1 MNDDEEFFNTTHTIE
16 GLDGM
21 RAFATRMASLLRGPA
36 VLALHGDLGAGKT
49 CLARG
54 IARGLGVTSFVSSP
68 TFTIVNEY
76 EGGRIRMFHFDTY
89 RLADEDDFINAG
101 LDEYFGSGVCVIE
114 WSDVISGVLPRGT
127 VRMRITGSGAERI
140 FEADDEAKAA
150 AEEAGCEIL

>member
-1 MNDDEEFFNTTHTIE
+1 MFKFRTTSEEQTEKFGEILARGLTNDSVIA
-16 GLDGM
+16 LD
-21 RAFATRMASLLRGPA
+21 
-36 VLALHGDLGAGKT
+36 GDLGAGKT

-127 VRMRITGSGAERI
+127 VRMRITGSGADRI

>member
-1 MNDDEEFFNTTHTIE
+1 MFKFRTTSEEQTEKFGEILARGLTNDSVIA
-16 GLDGM
+16 LD
-21 RAFATRMASLLRGPA
+21 
-36 VLALHGDLGAGKT
+36 GDLGAGKT

-114 WSDVISGVLPRGT
+114 WSDVISGVLPGGT
-127 VRMRITGSGAERI
+127 VRMRITGSGEERI

-150 AEEAGCEIL
+150 AEEARCEIL

>member
-1 MNDDEEFFNTTHTIE
+1 MFKFKSTSEEQTEKFGEILARGLTNDSVIA
-16 GLDGM
+16 LD
-21 RAFATRMASLLRGPA
+21 
-36 VLALHGDLGAGKT
+36 GDLGAGKT

-114 WSDVISGVLPRGT
+114 WSDVISGVLPGGT
-127 VRMRITGSGAERI
+127 VRMRITGSGEERI
-140 FEADDEAKAA
+140 CEADDEAKAA

>member
-1 MNDDEEFFNTTHTIE
+1 MFKFRSTSEEQTEKFGEILARGLTNDSVIA
-16 GLDGM
+16 LD
-21 RAFATRMASLLRGPA
+21 
-36 VLALHGDLGAGKT
+36 GDLGAGKT

-114 WSDVISGVLPRGT
+114 WSDVISGVLPGGT
-127 VRMRITGSGAERI
+127 VRMRITGSGEERI

-150 AEEAGCEIL
+150 AEEAGGEIL

>member
-1 MNDDEEFFNTTHTIE
+1 MKEIICHKDNLDAAAAEFMEAIIGNTII
-16 GLDGM
+16 
-21 RAFATRMASLLRGPA
+21 AFYG
-36 VLALHGDLGAGKT
+36 HLGAGKT
-49 CLARG
+49 TFIKAICDR
-54 IARGLGVTSFVSSP
+54 LGVEDNVCSP

-114 WSDVISGVLPRGT
+114 WSDVISGVLPGGT
-127 VRMRITGSGAERI
+127 VRMRITGSGEERI

>member
-1 MNDDEEFFNTTHTIE
+1 ME
-16 GLDGM
+16 
-21 RAFATRMASLLRGPA
+21 
-36 VLALHGDLGAGKT
+36 GDLGAGKSEFT
-49 CLARG
+49 RG

-114 WSDVISGVLPRGT
+114 WSDVISGVLPGGT
-127 VRMRITGSGAERI
+127 VRMRITGSGEERI

>member
-1 MNDDEEFFNTTHTIE
+1 MFKFKSTSEEQTEKFGEILARGLTNDSVIA
-16 GLDGM
+16 LD
-21 RAFATRMASLLRGPA
+21 
-36 VLALHGDLGAGKT
+36 GDLGAGKT

-101 LDEYFGSGVCVIE
+101 LDEYFGSGVCVIA
-114 WSDVISGVLPRGT
+114 WSDVISGVLPDGT
-127 VRMRITGSGAERI
+127 VRMRITGSGEERI

-150 AEEAGCEIL
+150 AEEAMSTRRRRSHKA

>member
-1 MNDDEEFFNTTHTIE
+1 MFKFRSTSEEQTEKFGEILARGLTNDSVIA
-16 GLDGM
+16 LD
-21 RAFATRMASLLRGPA
+21 
-36 VLALHGDLGAGKT
+36 GDLGAGKT

-114 WSDVISGVLPRGT
+114 WSDVISGVLPGGT
-127 VRMRITGSGAERI
+127 VRMRITGSGEERI

-150 AEEAGCEIL
+150 AEEARCEIL

>member
-1 MNDDEEFFNTTHTIE
+1 MFKFRSTSEEQTEKFGEILARGLTNDSVIA
-16 GLDGM
+16 LD
-21 RAFATRMASLLRGPA
+21 
-36 VLALHGDLGAGKT
+36 GDLGAGKT

-114 WSDVISGVLPRGT
+114 WSDVISGVLPRGA
-127 VRMRITGSGAERI
+127 VRMRITGSGEERI

>member
-1 MNDDEEFFNTTHTIE
+1 MFKFRSTSEEQTEKFGEILARGLTNDSVIA
-16 GLDGM
+16 LD
-21 RAFATRMASLLRGPA
+21 
-36 VLALHGDLGAGKT
+36 GDLGAGKT

-127 VRMRITGSGAERI
+127 VRMRIRGSGEERI

>member
-1 MNDDEEFFNTTHTIE
+1 MIEFRSTSEEQTEKFGEILARGLTNDSVIA
-16 GLDGM
+16 LD
-21 RAFATRMASLLRGPA
+21 
-36 VLALHGDLGAGKT
+36 GDLGAGKT

-127 VRMRITGSGAERI
+127 VRMRITGSGEERI
-140 FEADDEAKAA
+140 FEADDEVKAA

>member
-1 MNDDEEFFNTTHTIE
+1 MFKFRSTSEEQTEKFGEILARGLTDDSVIA
-16 GLDGM
+16 LD
-21 RAFATRMASLLRGPA
+21 
-36 VLALHGDLGAGKT
+36 GDLGAGKT

-114 WSDVISGVLPRGT
+114 WSDVISGVLPKGT
-127 VRMRITGSGAERI
+127 VRMRITGSGEERI

-150 AEEAGCEIL
+150 ADEAGCEIL

>member
-1 MNDDEEFFNTTHTIE
+1 MESYSAEETFRLGEMTGGKLKPGAVIC
-16 GLDGM
+16 LD
-21 RAFATRMASLLRGPA
+21 
-36 VLALHGDLGAGKT
+36 GDLGAGKT

-114 WSDVISGVLPRGT
+114 WSDVISGVLPGDT
-127 VRMRITGSGAERI
+127 VRMRITGSGEERI